1 MDNNKKPL
9 LLFVDD
15 SKVMRLAAD
24 KMLGREFQVDVAENG
39 VEAWRKI
46 DLNPDYSVVFSDLAM
61 PEMDGY
67 ALLEKIRNSPDE
79 GVAKLPVIIVTGAEN
94 DDEARSRALKQ
105 GATDFIS
112 KPFNSTDLLAR
123 ARAHSNYQEERK
135 ALARQ
140 AMVDP
145 LTRLGNHRYI
155 QHRLGQE
162 LALAARQ
169 QSALSVVQLEIYQF
183 NQLFIQLGKRRA
195 DMVLMKL
202 AQLLQGVVR
211 KEDSLARSKVD
222 QFTFLLPSADIEG
235 ARRFV
240 ERALKVC
247 EKLAFQ
253 HRGKPQRLP
262 VNVVLH
268 SPDAN
273 ANSTPEAVQRVLDGY
288 LKRAREA
295 GAGCVVGDEDEISAA
310 DKQGPVMG
318 VEQALGLIQAGKQR
332 VVVSALPDLKR
343 QLMPLLKLMQ
353 QVSSG
358 QEIV

>member
-1 MDNNKKPL
+1 MDNKVKPL

-15 SKVMRLAAD
+15 SKVMRLAAE
-24 KMLGREFQVDVAENG
+24 KMLGKEFRVDVAEDG
-39 VEAWRKI
+39 AQAWVMI
-46 DLNPDYSVVFSDLAM
+46 GNNPDYSVIFSDLKM

-79 GVAKLPVIIVTGAEN
+79 GVAQLPVIIVTGAEN
-94 DDEARSRALKQ
+94 DEEARTRALAL
-105 GATDFIS
+105 GGTDFIS

-123 ARAHSNYQEERK
+123 ARAHANYHLERK
-135 ALARQ
+135 ELAQQ
-140 AMVDP
+140 AMIDP
-145 LTRLGNHRYI
+145 LTRLGNQRYLV
-155 QHRLGQE
+155 HRLEQE
-162 LALAARQ
+162 LALSARQ

-183 NQLFIQLGKRRA
+183 NQFFIQLGKRRA

-211 KEDSLARSKVD
+211 KEDSLARSRVD
-222 QFTFLLPSADIEG
+222 QFTVLLPSADIEG

-262 VNVVLH
+262 VTVSVH
-268 SPDAN
+268 SPG
-273 ANSTPEAVQRVLDGY
+273 ANSNTSSQALQTVLEDY
-288 LKRAREA
+288 MKRARNM
-295 GAGCVVGDEDEISAA
+295 GPGSVVGDDDELPNA
-310 DKQGPVMG
+310 DMNKPVMG

-332 VVVSALPDLKR
+332 VVVNALPDLKR

>member
-1 MDNNKKPL
+1 MDNEKKPL

-15 SKVMRLAAD
+15 SRVMRMAAE
-24 KMLGREFQVDVAENG
+24 KMLGREFLVDVAEDG
-39 VEAWRKI
+39 AQGWRKI
-46 DLNPDYSVVFSDLAM
+46 SDNPDYSVVFSDLAM

-79 GVAKLPVIIVTGAEN
+79 GISRLPVIIVTGAEN
-94 DDEARSRALKQ
+94 DDEARTRALTL
-105 GATDFIS
+105 GGTDFIS

-123 ARAHSNYQEERK
+123 ARAHANYQEERK

-140 AMVDP
+140 ALVDP
-145 LTRLGNHRYI
+145 LTRLGNHRYLA
-155 QHRLGQE
+155 HRLGQE
-162 LALAARQ
+162 LALSARQ
-169 QSALSVVQLEIYQF
+169 QTVLSVVQLEIHEF
-183 NQLFIQLGKRRA
+183 KQLFIQLGKRRA

-211 KEDSLARSKVD
+211 KEDSLARSRVD
-222 QFTFLLPSADIEG
+222 QFTVLLPSADIEG

-268 SPDAN
+268 CPGAN
-273 ANSTPEAVQRVLDGY
+273 SNSTPESIQKVLDDY
-288 LKRAREA
+288 MERAKS
-295 GAGCVVGDEDEISAA
+295 GGVGTVVGDEDQVSAA
-310 DKQGPVMG
+310 KVAPVMS
-318 VEQALGLIQAGKQR
+318 VEQALALIQAGKHR
-332 VVVSALPDLKR
+332 VVINALPDLKR

-353 QVSSG
+353 QASSG
-358 QEIV
+358 QETA

>member
-1 MDNNKKPL
+1 MDKQIKPL

-15 SKVMRLAAD
+15 SRVMRLAAE
-24 KMLGREFQVDVAENG
+24 KMLGKEFRVEVAEHG
-39 VEAWRKI
+39 VEAWAMI
-46 DLNPDYSVVFSDLAM
+46 GNNPDYSVVFSDLAM

-67 ALLEKIRNSPDE
+67 ALLGKIRNSPDE
-79 GVAKLPVIIVTGAEN
+79 GVARMPVIIVTGAEN
-94 DDEARSRALKQ
+94 DEEARNRALAS

-123 ARAHSNYQEERK
+123 ARAHANYQQERK

-145 LTRLGNHRYI
+145 LTALGNHRYLT
-155 QHRLGQE
+155 HRLGQE
-162 LALAARQ
+162 LALSARQ
-169 QSALSVVQLEIYQF
+169 KSALSVVQLEIYQF
-183 NQLFIQLGKRRA
+183 NQFFIQLGKRRA
-195 DMVLMKL
+195 DMVLLKL

-222 QFTFLLPSADIEG
+222 QFTVLLPSADIEG

-240 ERALKVC
+240 ERTLKVC
-247 EKLAFQ
+247 EKLAFH
-253 HRGKPQRLP
+253 HRGKLQRLP

-268 SPDAN
+268 SPDAD
-273 ANSTPEAVQRVLDGY
+273 SKTSPEALQKILDGY
-288 LKRAREA
+288 MQRARA
-295 GAGCVVGDEDEISAA
+295 GGAGTVVGDDDEVAA
-310 DKQGPVMG
+310 AEKQVPVMG

-332 VVVSALPDLKR
+332 VVVNALPDLKR

-353 QVSSG
+353 QASSG
-358 QEIV
+358 REIV